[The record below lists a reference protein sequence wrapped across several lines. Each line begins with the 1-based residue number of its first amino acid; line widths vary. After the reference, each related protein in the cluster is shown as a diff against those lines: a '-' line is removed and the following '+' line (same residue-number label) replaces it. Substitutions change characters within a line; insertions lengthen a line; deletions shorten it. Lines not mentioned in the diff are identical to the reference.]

1 MKQTNVIRYVE
12 RLGLEAVTT
21 YDNNSFFFLF
31 VELDDKDKNQLQS
44 MLKRLLNRH
53 IPLVWYET
61 NKGYHIISPA
71 LIPFQTWLRLCK
83 ASQDMYPNKFYL
95 HDVIRISLKLKDKD
109 IIYTENGDT
118 KNIYKVS
125 DTLLSILEKR
135 FKCELKFP
143 NRVKTNI
150 TYTKYEDIELE

>member
-1 MKQTNVIRYVE
+1 
-12 RLGLEAVTT
+12 
-21 YDNNSFFFLF
+21 
-31 VELDDKDKNQLQS
+31 
-44 MLKRLLNRH
+44 
-53 IPLVWYET
+53 
-61 NKGYHIISPA
+61 
-71 LIPFQTWLRLCK
+71 
-83 ASQDMYPNKFYL
+83 MYPNKFYL

-143 NRVKTNI
+143 NRVKTKLSF
-150 TYTKYEDIELE
+150 TRYEDLELE